1 MLETSIDGL
10 NNLNYFRK
18 KVNLSEIPE
27 PYHNTLF
34 ELNELKN
41 YLQEF
46 FVIEDIKY
54 FSMYYFFTRIYNQ
67 MLDNTDMT
75 KYDVI
80 AKEISALG
88 IDLFDNKIIGPQF
101 CILLKKK

>member
-1 MLETSIDGL
+1 
-10 NNLNYFRK
+10 
-18 KVNLSEIPE
+18 
-27 PYHNTLF
+27 
-34 ELNELKN
+34 
-41 YLQEF
+41 
-46 FVIEDIKY
+46 
-54 FSMYYFFTRIYNQ
+54 